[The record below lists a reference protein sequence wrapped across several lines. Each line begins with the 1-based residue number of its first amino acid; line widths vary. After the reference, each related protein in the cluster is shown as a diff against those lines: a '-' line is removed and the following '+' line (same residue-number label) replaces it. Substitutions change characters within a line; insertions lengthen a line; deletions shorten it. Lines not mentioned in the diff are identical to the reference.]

1 MGSMGDFGS
10 FTTPLSLPVRKM
22 RTGMRT
28 ERARPTWGNVNAN
41 GKCERLIVAVTCS
54 NPATCALC
62 ALVRVFP
69 EPLYT

>member
-1 MGSMGDFGS
+1 MGFMGDFGP
-10 FTTPLSLPVRKM
+10 FTTPLSLPV
-22 RTGMRT
+22 RT

-41 GKCERLIVAVTCS
+41 GKCERLIVAVTSS